1 MRKGEREKAI
11 SYIKKV
17 DPTLGDLI
25 VRIGSLE
32 ERNAEC
38 YFISLVSSI
47 ISQQLS
53 TKVADVIYAR
63 FEALFNDQITPQEVQ
78 KIEDQTIR
86 DIGISW
92 SKIKYIKALS
102 EYALKSNK
110 VFEKFDSMS
119 DEEIIKELTQ
129 VKGIGRW
136 TAEMFLIF
144 TMERPDVFSFG
155 DLGLKRAIQRWY
167 GFKTEPKESQI
178 AKITL
183 QWKPYRSI
191 ASRYLWKSL
200 ALS

>member
-32 ERNAEC
+32 ERNAES

-63 FEALFNDQITPQEVQ
+63 FEALFNDQITPQEVL